1 MPPARFLLPQYWP
14 AWLALGLARALA
26 RLSYARVLHIG
37 AALGTLARYLLPG
50 QVRVAR
56 RNLEL
61 CLPELDVAQR
71 EQILR
76 DHFRS
81 LGMTVGETSLVW
93 WSDGERIKSLAR
105 IEGLEHLDRALAA
118 GKGAI
123 MLAAHFTTLEIGA
136 KIMAATRPLHAVFK
150 PTKNALI
157 SHYMVSRRDSHSEG
171 VIAYDDIRGMV
182 RALRGQGIVWYA
194 PDQAYRRKGAEMVPF
209 FGIPVAT
216 NTATSRLAR
225 LTGAAVLPYFVERLP
240 DAAGYRVIVGP
251 AFEDF
256 PSADSV
262 ADTLRFHRLIEEQVR
277 RVPDQYLWVH
287 RRLKSVDPADPDLY
301 D

>member
-14 AWLALGLARALA
+14 AWLALGLTRLLALQ
-26 RLSYARVLHIG
+26 SYARVLSIG
-37 AALGTLARYLLPG
+37 AALGTLARFVLPG

-56 RNLEL
+56 RNLQL
-61 CLPELDVAQR
+61 CLPELDAAQR

-93 WSDGERIKSLAR
+93 WSDGERIRSLAR

-150 PTKNALI
+150 PTKNELI

-182 RALRGQGIVWYA
+182 RALRGKGIVWYA

-240 DAAGYRVIVGP
+240 EAAGYRVRIG
-251 AFEDF
+251 AALDDF
-256 PSADSV
+256 PSDDPV
-262 ADTLRFHRLIEEQVR
+262 ADTARYHALIEAEAR
-277 RVPDQYLWVH
+277 RIPAQYLWVH
-287 RRLKSVDPADPDLY
+287 RRLKGLGPDAPDY
-301 D
+301 YG